1 MLVQKSQD
9 PSLTGKY
16 SDGAFNAQELSEL
29 CLDTT
34 DEDWSEINEPR
45 QVVRIGT
52 EIVICAESQT
62 PGIGC
67 GASQP

>member
-16 SDGAFNAQELSEL
+16 SDGGVNAQELNEL
-29 CLDTT
+29 CPDTT
-34 DEDWSEINEPR
+34 DEDWSEINEFT
-45 QVVRIGT
+45 QVVRIGA

-62 PGIGC
+62 PGLG
-67 GASQP
+67 